1 VVEVK
6 KLLASLIYSLN
17 GLKKA
22 YQRDKSFRM
31 EVWSAVLWIL
41 FGFFAWPLSRTEFL
55 FLSGSYSLILIT
67 ELINTAFE
75 AALERLHPERHEL
88 ISATKD
94 IASAAV
100 FMAIIFAIIVAGVIA
115 TSRLGG
121 FA

>member
-1 VVEVK
+1 MK

-22 YQRDKSFRM
+22 YQRDESFRM

-41 FGFFAWPLSRTEFL
+41 FGFFAWPLSQMEFL

-88 ISATKD
+88 ISVTKD

-100 FMAIIFAIIVAGVIA
+100 FMAVIFAIIVAGVIA
-115 TSRLGG
+115 ASRLGG